1 MDLFLDN
8 LYCFDSRD
16 GHEIEK
22 YKVKSR

>member
-16 GHEIEK
+16 GQEIEK
-22 YKVKSR
+22 HKVKSS